1 MDSRNFR
8 ISPPLWLKPRSSLN
22 LNQKQVCL
30 GIKRRKC
37 SFLQLL
43 LQLIQSQITFIRI
56 NFPVILTTARNKLIK
71 TNRRCLLKDHLLF
84 LHRTIINDRV
94 ILITVTT
101 TAHLRR
107 YLWMVKNKWKWQ
119 ISKQQKYHFKLMIS
133 NMEWSNN
140 KNSQVHITI
149 KIIVILR
156 DWIHHQL
163 SVRNQMAKILVE
175 HFINSTCRV
184 KNKLEIYQLRHN
196 NKKNLNENNGNQK
209 RILLQILGRSNLKIS
224 KISLWNKAYWG
235 EKKKNNNN

>member
-156 DWIHHQL
+156 DWTNHQRL
-163 SVRNQMAKILVE
+163 VQNQMAKILVE
-175 HFINSTCRV
+175 HFKNSTCKV
-184 KNKLEIYQLRHN
+184 KNNMLEMPQLSY
-196 NKKNLNENNGNQK
+196 NKKNRKENNGNRR
-209 RILLQILGRSNLKIS
+209 RILWQILGRFNLKIYR
-224 KISLWNKAYWG
+224 ISLWNKAY
-235 EKKKNNNN
+235 

>member
-1 MDSRNFR
+1 
-8 ISPPLWLKPRSSLN
+8 
-22 LNQKQVCL
+22 VCL

-56 NFPVILTTARNKLIK
+56 NNPVILKTVQNKLVK

-84 LHRTIINDRV
+84 LHRTTTNDRV
-94 ILITVTT
+94 IVITAAIT

-119 ISKQQKYHFKLMIS
+119 ISKQQKYHLNLMIS
-133 NMEWSNN
+133 NMECN
-140 KNSQVHITI
+140 NSQVQTTI